1 MPWSSFKF
9 KTQFL
14 GEVGTRIRIRV
25 RIQSLVR
32 GRVSIRSA
40 VRVRPTVMFKI
51 RSSLRYSIGVT
62 VCIYKD

>member
-14 GEVGTRIRIRV
+14 GEVGTRIRIRI

-40 VRVRPTVMFKI
+40 VRVRPTVMFKV
-51 RSSLRYSIGVT
+51 RIGVT
-62 VCIYKD
+62 YKD